1 MLMAL
6 AACLLAQLGP
16 APQPDL
22 PKEAKPA
29 DTITVVLPARHAALL
44 EGGPMQGRVIVFL
57 VSTQA
62 GLGNVSPS
70 DAPFFNSPQPIY
82 SFPVSALTAGTPVS
96 MKEPMVSF
104 PIPIGQ
110 LTGEY
115 QVQAVFDRHT
125 SERGHLAPGN
135 LLSEVQTV
143 TLDAGRA
150 DQISLEFAER
160 IAQASRPVAPNLRFF
175 SMKSPML
182 SQAAGR
188 DVYMRAGVALPY
200 GWDDPSY
207 RRRLWPTMY
216 VIPGF
221 GGRDTG
227 AEGYARMLATPGS
240 KEIVPQAVWIVLDPE
255 SEWGHH
261 GFVDSPANGPR
272 AKALVQELIP
282 ELERQFRLIS
292 RPDARVV
299 TGHSSGA
306 WSSLWLQL
314 NHPETFGACFASAP
328 DPVDFSAFQ
337 LVDLYTDTNYL
348 SDAEGREFGSYRVPI
363 VKHFE
368 KVRMT
373 NREEAGMEQ
382 ALSPEGRSGEQ
393 LDTYNSMWSALDPRT
408 RLPRRMF
415 NPQTGAIDR
424 QVIEQEWSR
433 YDIARLIKSKPAILV
448 PIMNQRVRLLVGARD
463 NFYLNRAVERLD
475 GVIQAQMKELAAR
488 GTPLPP
494 GPGYI
499 QVLPEET
506 HFTLPGASMLRW
518 HSEMRQ
524 YLAQHNLD

>member
-6 AACLLAQLGP
+6 AACLLAQLAP
-16 APQPDL
+16 APQPQP
-22 PKEAKPA
+22 PKDANPA
-29 DTITVVLPARHAALL
+29 DTITVALPTQHAALL
-44 EGGPMQGRVIVFL
+44 EGGSTDGRVIVFL

-62 GLGNVSPS
+62 GMENVLPS
-70 DAPFFNSPQPIY
+70 DAPFFGSPQPIY
-82 SFPVSALTAGTPVS
+82 SFPVSALTAGKPVS
-96 MKEPMVSF
+96 AKEPMAAFPVSF
-104 PIPIGQ
+104 GQ
-110 LTGEY
+110 LSGEY
-115 QVQAVFDRHT
+115 RAQAVFDRNT
-125 SERGHLAPGN
+125 TERGHLATGN
-135 LLSEVQTV
+135 LLSDVQTV

-150 DQISLEFAER
+150 DLLSLEFTER
-160 IAQASRPVAPNLRFF
+160 IAEPTLPTAPNLRFF
-175 SMKSPML
+175 SMKSPLL

-188 DVYMRAGVALPY
+188 DVYMRAGVALPD

-227 AEGYARMLATPGS
+227 AERYARMLATPAS
-240 KEIVPQAVWIVLDPE
+240 KDIVPQAVWIVLDPE

-292 RPDARVV
+292 RTEARVI

-337 LVDLYTDTNYL
+337 LVDLYTDANYL
-348 SDAEGREFGSYRVPI
+348 SDAEGKEFGSYREPI

-373 NREEAGMEQ
+373 NREEAGMEL
-382 ALSPEGRSGEQ
+382 AISPEGRSGEQ
-393 LDTYNSMWSALDPRT
+393 LDTYNSMWSTLDPRT

-424 QVIEQEWSR
+424 QVVDSEWSR
-433 YDIARLIKSKPAILV
+433 YDIARLIKSNPSTLV
-448 PIMNQRVRLLVGARD
+448 PIMTQRVRLLVGARD
-463 NFYLNRAVERLD
+463 NFYLNRAVERLSA
-475 GVIQAQMKELAAR
+475 VIQSQARELEAR
-488 GTPLPP
+488 GTPLPQ

-499 QVLPEET
+499 HVLPEET

-524 YLAQHNLD
+524 YLTQHGLD